1 MTYKLVPYELLVK
14 QLNLVLSSILPNV
27 CHPQC
32 DQILQNFAHFGK
44 SLQVFEIFFKGLFL
58 ICQNAEPSLL
68 WQICVIIGLIFNV
81 SNGKY

>member
-44 SLQVFEIFFKGLFL
+44 SLQVFEIFLKVYFSFVKM
-58 ICQNAEPSLL
+58 QNRAFSGKFVSLL
-68 WQICVIIGLIFNV
+68 G
-81 SNGKY
+81 

>member
-44 SLQVFEIFFKGLFL
+44 SLQVFEIF
-58 ICQNAEPSLL
+58 
-68 WQICVIIGLIFNV
+68 
-81 SNGKY
+81 